1 MPVGLPHG
9 ITVISLS
16 CEAEILLHNG
26 KVSLAGGSYVFI
38 SETPARLSD
47 AFRRAGQKNS
57 FPVRN
62 TSKSPS
68 VLFCTER

>member
-1 MPVGLPHG
+1 MGLPHG

-16 CEAEILLHNG
+16 CEAEILLDNR

-38 SETPARLSD
+38 SGPPACLSN
-47 AFRRAGQKNS
+47 AFRRAGQKNG

-62 TSKSPS
+62 TTKSPS
-68 VLFCTER
+68 LLFCTER